1 MGAKINY
8 LFSADTYY
16 GITIQG
22 LPLLVLE
29 GMAELVHGIDDA
41 RKDNLNNLVSNVNT
55 LEKALVLKP
64 SVNSVDGVYA
74 PDYVAGYTFLRY
86 LAKQAADS
94 NSGIV
99 NTASNTLISGTSAA
113 DSITNNGGTK
123 VTIQSG
129 DGNDSIYSNGNY
141 ASIVSG
147 NDNDYIS
154 LGSSG
159 YVTVGYYYR

>member
-94 NSGIV
+94 N
-99 NTASNTLISGTSAA
+99 TLISGTSAA

>member
-94 NSGIV
+94 NFGIV

-113 DSITNNGGTK
+113 GRY
-123 VTIQSG
+123 QSY
-129 DGNDSIYSNGNY
+129 NPERRWQRFNLQQRQLRIYRFGQ
-141 ASIVSG
+141 
-147 NDNDYIS
+147 
-154 LGSSG
+154 
-159 YVTVGYYYR
+159 